1 MAALPAGWVGAEVA
15 GDGETEGETEGLGAD
30 VVTDGDAPATLPALA
45 EPDGLAFPARKA
57 TAPTAASTTTATMP
71 ISRPRRPPP
80 RRRGAAARRGS
91 APATSPPRHGSGA
104 GPGHGRSPPVGWP
117 S

>member
-1 MAALPAGWVGAEVA
+1 MAALPAGWVGAEEA
-15 GDGETEGETEGLGAD
+15 GEGEKEGLGAD

-57 TAPTAASTTTATMP
+57 TAPTAASTTTATTP

-80 RRRGAAARRGS
+80 RRCGAAARRGS

-104 GPGHGRSPPVGWP
+104 GAGPGHGRSPPVGWP